1 MSDELPD
8 DVATESPLEM
18 YLATQEAWAQPLVRT
33 LDAAIRSAGGELEP
47 RYAYRMLLYSPPGWP
62 RSRWLCAIGTSTK
75 RVHLRF
81 LYGTS
86 MPDPKGI
93 LRGGTSTLMSID
105 YASLD
110 DLDAVTATEYV
121 RAALAAQPKD

>member
-1 MSDELPD
+1 MSEP
-8 DVATESPLEM
+8 ALET
-18 YLATQEAWAQPLVRT
+18 YLATQEAWAVPLIRA
-33 LDAAIRSAGGELEP
+33 LDTAIGAAGGDLEA

-62 RSRWLCAIGTSTK
+62 RSRWLCGIGTSTH

-81 LYGTS
+81 LFGTS
-86 MPDPKGI
+86 LPDPKGI

-110 DLDAVTATEYV
+110 DIDPALATAYV
-121 RAALAAQPKD
+121 RDAIAAGAGASGR

>member
-1 MSDELPD
+1 MT
-8 DVATESPLEM
+8 AAPLET
-18 YLATQEAWAQPLVRT
+18 YLATQDDWSLPLIRA
-33 LDAAIRSAGGELEP
+33 LDAAIMAAGGDLEP

-62 RSRWLCAIGTSTK
+62 RSRWLCGISTSTQ

-81 LYGTS
+81 LDGTS

-110 DLDAVTATEYV
+110 EIDAAIATDYV
-121 RAALAAQPKD
+121 RAALAAQPKP

>member
-1 MSDELPD
+1 MTELALD
-8 DVATESPLEM
+8 T
-18 YLATQEAWAQPLVRT
+18 YLATQEAWSVPLIRA
-33 LDAAIRSAGGELEP
+33 LDDAIRAAGGDLGS

-62 RSRWLCAIGTSTK
+62 RSRWLCGISTSSK

-81 LYGTS
+81 LFGTS
-86 MPDPKGI
+86 LPDPKGL

-110 DLDAVTATEYV
+110 DLDAATATAYV
-121 RAALAAQPKD
+121 RDAIAAGVGSKGP

>member
-1 MSDELPD
+1 M
-8 DVATESPLEM
+8 TESALET
-18 YLATQEAWAQPLVRT
+18 YLASQEPWSVPLIRA
-33 LDAAIRSAGGELEP
+33 LDDAIRAAGGGLEA
-47 RYAYRMLLYSPPGWP
+47 RYSYRMLLYSPPGWA

-86 MPDPKGI
+86 LPDPKGI

-110 DLDAVTATEYV
+110 DLDAATATAYV
-121 RAALAAQPKD
+121 RDALAVGADASQR